1 MVLFAIGLYLL
12 AVVVAN
18 LVMTAATGLPLQQFI
33 VVDAV
38 VCLLFIAID
47 LVVRDA
53 LHERWERS
61 ALWPRMLALVGAGSL
76 LSFLLNG
83 AAGRVA
89 LASFAAFFAA
99 GLTDTAVYMLLHRY
113 PRLLRI
119 NASNLASALVDS
131 LVWPLVALGSFVPL
145 VTAVEFVAKV
155 GGGLLWGILLI
166 RTLWPA
172 LRRTAVR
179 PSS

>member
-1 MVLFAIGLYLL
+1 MTLVAIAIYLL

-18 LVMTAATGLPLQQFI
+18 LVMTAATGLPLQQFV

-38 VCLLFIAID
+38 VCFLFIAVD

-99 GLTDTAVYMLLHRY
+99 GLTDTAVYTLLHGR
-113 PRLLRI
+113 PRLVRI
-119 NASNLASALVDS
+119 NASNVASALTDS
-131 LVWPLVALGSFVPL
+131 LVWPLIALGSFVPL
-145 VTAVEFVAKV
+145 VTAIEFAAKV
-155 GGGLLWGILLI
+155 GGGVLWGFLLV

-172 LRRTAVR
+172 LRRTAAR
-179 PSS
+179 PSG